1 MNTTLEAL
9 MQGANYTSTPPAP
22 SPLDALLPA
31 DLQEF
36 YRKYGQTTFY
46 PGAPY
51 SFTVQQADQLERADL
66 YVVGEDIG
74 DELSEFW
81 YVVAT
86 CDDQAISI
94 DLRPGET
101 LATATTRYG
110 TATRPPMTRP
120 WWPAPLPSCCRESW
134 PTAAAACSGSTA
146 TTEPQA

>member
-22 SPLDALLPA
+22 SPLDASLPA
-31 DLQEF
+31 DLQAF

-51 SFTVQQADQLERADL
+51 SFTIQQADQLERADL
-66 YVVGEDIG
+66 HVAGEDIG
-74 DELSEFW
+74 DELSEYW
-81 YVVAT
+81 YVIAT

-101 LATATTRYG
+101 FGHCYDSFWDRY
-110 TATRPPMTRP
+110 
-120 WWPAPLPSCCRESW
+120 
-134 PTAAAACSGSTA
+134 PTADDTTLVARSFTELLQKIVADSGRSLFWIDGHH
-146 TTEPQA
+146 